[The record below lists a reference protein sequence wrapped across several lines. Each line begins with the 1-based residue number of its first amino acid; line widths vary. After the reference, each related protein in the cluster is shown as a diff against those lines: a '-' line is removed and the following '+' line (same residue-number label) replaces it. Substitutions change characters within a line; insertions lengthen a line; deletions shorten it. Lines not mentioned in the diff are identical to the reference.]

1 MPVATADL
9 ASNSPQELIIPVLS
23 RLPAKSVGKCRC
35 VWKLWRSLL
44 SDPLFIKAHLVS
56 HLHLYFPYT
65 LPLPIYHSKARPF
78 GESIAFEGLN
88 PSSVYLMNPTIRE
101 LVKFRHS
108 SLVRDAAETIT
119 RYGFGYGS
127 SNDDY
132 KIVTLSYDWRVV
144 ETESYPA
151 FVDVLVGG
159 LECGRGLVVFLMFL
173 VRILGFDK
181 KCVLIALDTSCKK
194 FKQLPWP
201 DTDHTSHKCGSELVA
216 LGGCLGMVVVQSS
229 HRMDVWMMM
238 EYGVGEFWTK
248 FIVTTPENVYAWGS
262 I

>member
-9 ASNSPQELIIPVLS
+9 ASNTPQELNIDMLL
-23 RLPAKSVGKCRC
+23 RLPAKSVGKC
-35 VWKLWRSLL
+35 
-44 SDPLFIKAHLVS
+44 
-56 HLHLYFPYT
+56 
-65 LPLPIYHSKARPF
+65 
-78 GESIAFEGLN
+78 
-88 PSSVYLMNPTIRE
+88 
-101 LVKFRHS
+101 
-108 SLVRDAAETIT
+108 RDAAETIT
-119 RYGFGYGS
+119 RYGFGYDS

-144 ETESYPA
+144 ATESYPA
-151 FVDVLVGG
+151 FVDVFSWGIGMWWRIGCFPYVPSSHFG
-159 LECGRGLVVFLMFL
+159 VFLN
-173 VRILGFDK
+173 GFIHWLAYSKVDK
-181 KCVLIALDTSCKK
+181 ECVIIALDTSCKK
-194 FKQLPWP
+194 FKQLSWP
-201 DTDHTSHKCGSELVA
+201 DTDHTSHKSGRELVA